1 MFLSN
6 ILYVFSKKMFYNFFK
21 YVIIV
26 LVLYNRV
33 NGCDTCMNKF
43 ILRFCVYVYKGL
55 LFIANIFIKLFK
67 KIFFTNSKED
77 IKKYKNIISEEKA
90 KQKRIEEKEALRLK
104 REALKQEKIDKQN
117 RLKQEKKD
125 AKIARIEERKRKYL
139 EKKAKKEKK
148 KAPVSK
154 VENKKVSKPKK
165 ISERKRLKHEAKL
178 AKIETQTKARLVKE
192 KREEED
198 LKKSLQS
205 NKKSRYKKEEYK
217 NDSVTINKLTF
228 ADKMNNFVKNVKSIP
243 KKTSK
248 FFRDKWENTSFAK
261 NRKNKLDLNRQA
273 LLVEFSGKD
282 AERSDVKIMYEYI
295 VKDQDGKIIKGHAD
309 GYSKV
314 EIHSYLLSEGYEVY
328 SIRTNK
334 WIQML
339 YSSKSTNKVKIK
351 TKDLIFFTTQLS
363 TYLKSGITLIESLK
377 ILSRQYKKKSYKK
390 IFKMIIY
397 DLSMGENLSTAMEN
411 RGAAFPNLLITM
423 VKSSEMTGEL
433 PEVLD
438 DMADYYTETEKTR
451 KQMITAMMY
460 PSIVFVFAISVLT
473 FIMIYVIPKFV
484 GIYDSMD
491 GVEIPALT
499 KFIMNTSDFVK
510 KNIWYIALGTILF
523 ILLFRFVFK
532 KNKAFRTFIQ
542 WILMH
547 IPVIDNIIIYKEVT
561 MFTKTFSSLLAH
573 NVYITDSMEIL
584 SRVTQNEIYKS
595 IIFNTVTNLARG
607 ERLSAEFDGHWAFP
621 IPAYE
626 MIVTGERTGQLPEMM
641 AKVSAYY
648 QELHQNSVT
657 RIKTFIEPI
666 LIVFLTAMVGVIV
679 LSIVLPM
686 FNMYQS
692 IQQTGV

>member
-1 MFLSN
+1 M
-6 ILYVFSKKMFYNFFK
+6 ILDMSKK
-21 YVIIV
+21 
-26 LVLYNRV
+26 L
-33 NGCDTCMNKF
+33 
-43 ILRFCVYVYKGL
+43 LRFCVYVYKGL
-55 LFIANIFIKLFK
+55 LFIANGFLKLIKSNNDLSK
-67 KIFFTNSKED
+67 LSSKTDKI
-77 IKKYKNIISEEKA
+77 IKQEKA
-90 KQKRIEEKEALRLK
+90 KQARIAQKEALRLN
-104 REALKQEKIDKQN
+104 QEKAKQDRIN
-117 RLKQEKKD
+117 EKKRLAQEKKD
-125 AKIARIEERKRKYL
+125 AKLAKLEEKRRKKLEKEANAKRIKESKKKRKSH
-139 EKKAKKEKK
+139 KE
-148 KAPVSK
+148 V
-154 VENKKVSKPKK
+154 KPKK
-165 ISERKRLKHEAKL
+165 ISKRKQLKQEAKL
-178 AKIETQTKARLVKE
+178 AKIETQTKLRMAKNI
-192 KREEED
+192 REEEV
-198 LKKSLQS
+198 LKKSLQAS
-205 NKKSRYKKEEYK
+205 QKKSRHKKGE
-217 NDSVTINKLTF
+217 DSITINKLTF
-228 ADKMNNFVKNVKSIP
+228 ADKMNNFIKNIKSFP
-243 KKTSK
+243 KKVER
-248 FFRDKWENTSFAK
+248 FFRDKWENTTFAK
-261 NRKNKLDLNRQA
+261 NKRNKLDMNRKA

-282 AERSDVKIMYEYI
+282 AERSDVKIMYEYV
-295 VKDQDGKIIKGHAD
+295 VKDQDGKILKGYAD

-314 EIHSYLLSEGYEVY
+314 EIHSYLLSEGYQVY
-328 SIRTNK
+328 SIRTNR

-339 YSSKSTNKVKIK
+339 HGSRGSNKTKIK
-351 TKDLIFFTTQLS
+351 TKDLIFFVTQLS

-411 RGAAFPNLLITM
+411 RGIAFPNLLITM

-473 FIMIYVIPKFV
+473 FIMLYVIPKFV
-484 GIYDSMD
+484 DIYDSMD
-491 GVEIPALT
+491 GVEIPAIT
-499 KFIMNTSDFVK
+499 KFIMNTSYFLK
-510 KNIWYIALGTILF
+510 KNILYIGIGVVIFIILF
-523 ILLFRFVFK
+523 RLLYK
-532 KNKAFRTFIQ
+532 KNRAFRTLIQ
-542 WILMH
+542 WSLMH
-547 IPVIDNIIIYKEVT
+547 IPVVNNIIIYKEVT

-595 IIFNTVTNLARG
+595 LIFNTVTNLARG

-621 IPAYE
+621 SPAYE

-641 AKVSAYY
+641 SKVSAYY

-666 LIVFLTAMVGVIV
+666 LIVFLTAMVGIIV

-692 IQQTGV
+692 IQQV

>member
-1 MFLSN
+1 M
-6 ILYVFSKKMFYNFFK
+6 SKN
-21 YVIIV
+21 
-26 LVLYNRV
+26 L
-33 NGCDTCMNKF
+33 
-43 ILRFCVYVYKGL
+43 LRFCVLIYKGL
-55 LFIANIFIKLFK
+55 IFISIILWRFFK
-67 KIFFTNSKED
+67 FFID
-77 IKKYKNIISEEKA
+77 IP
-90 KQKRIEEKEALRLK
+90 KRIMNNDELSLRVNRIVK
-104 REALKQEKIDKQN
+104 REKNKQVQIEKMERARKRKEELRQEKIEKRRKKLEDRKN
-117 RLKQEKKD
+117 ARIARYEEKK
-125 AKIARIEERKRKYL
+125 KRKL
-139 EKKAKKEKK
+139 EKRANRQRKIEARKKLRENKPVKEKK
-148 KAPVSK
+148 ISK
-154 VENKKVSKPKK
+154 
-165 ISERKRLKHEAKL
+165 RKQLREQARL
-178 AKIETQTKARLVKE
+178 AKIETKTKAKIAKE
-192 KREEED
+192 KRAEEK
-198 LKKSLQS
+198 LKKKLLAEEKR
-205 NKKSRYKKEEYK
+205 KKKNVSK
-217 NDSVTINKLTF
+217 NDSITINKLTF
-228 ADKMNNFVKNVKSIP
+228 SDKFKNLLKNLNELPENVKKS
-243 KKTSK
+243 
-248 FFRDKWENTSFAK
+248 FRQKWENTSIAK
-261 NRKNKLDLNRQA
+261 NRRNKLDLNRKA

-282 AERSDVKIMYEYI
+282 AERSDVKVMYEYV
-295 VKDQDGKIIKGHAD
+295 VKDQDGKIFKGYAD

-314 EIHSYLLSEGYEVY
+314 EIHSYLLSEGYQVY

-334 WIQML
+334 WIQL
-339 YSSKSTNKVKIK
+339 LHGSSGSNKVKIK
-351 TKDLIFFTTQLS
+351 TKDLIFFVTQLS
-363 TYLKSGITLIESLK
+363 TYLKSGITLVESLK

-411 RGAAFPNLLITM
+411 RGVAFPNLLITM

-438 DMADYYTETEKTR
+438 DMADYYTEAEKTR

-473 FIMIYVIPKFV
+473 FIMLYVIPKFV
-484 GIYDSMD
+484 NIYDSMD

-499 KFIMNTSDFVK
+499 RFIMGASDYIR
-510 KNIWYIALGTILF
+510 KNIWYIGLAVIAF
-523 ILLFRFVFK
+523 IMLFRFLFK
-532 KNKAFRTFIQ
+532 KNKHFRTFIQ

-547 IPVIDNIIIYKEVT
+547 LPVVNNIIIYKEVT

-584 SRVTQNEIYKS
+584 SKVTQNEIYKS
-595 IIFNTVTNLARG
+595 LIFNTVTNLARG

-648 QELHQNSVT
+648 QELHQNAVT
-657 RIKTFIEPI
+657 RIKTFIEPV

-686 FNMYQS
+686 FNMYNS

>member
-1 MFLSN
+1 
-6 ILYVFSKKMFYNFFK
+6 
-21 YVIIV
+21 
-26 LVLYNRV
+26 
-33 NGCDTCMNKF
+33 MNKF
-43 ILRFCVYVYKGL
+43 LLRFCVYVYKGL
-55 LFIANIFIKLFK
+55 LFIANIFITLFM
-67 KIFFTNSKED
+67 KIFFTNGKKD

-104 REALKQEKIDKQN
+104 KEALKQEKIDKQK
-117 RLKQEKKD
+117 RLSQEKKD
-125 AKIARIEERKRKYL
+125 ARLAKVEEKKRRYL
-139 EKKAKKEKK
+139 EKQAKKQKK
-148 KAPVSK
+148 KVKVSK
-154 VENKKVSKPKK
+154 VKTKTSKPKK
-165 ISERKRLKHEAKL
+165 ISERKRLKQEAKL
-178 AKIETQTKARLVKE
+178 AKMETQTKARLVKE
-192 KREEED
+192 KRSEED

-205 NKKSRYKKEEYK
+205 NKKSRYKKEEYTS
-217 NDSVTINKLTF
+217 DSVTINKLTF
-228 ADKMNNFVKNVKSIP
+228 ADKMNSFVKSIKSIP

-248 FFRDKWENTSFAK
+248 FFRDKWQNTSFAK
-261 NRKNKLDLNRQA
+261 NKKNKLDLNRQA

-339 YSSKSTNKVKIK
+339 YSSRSTNKVKVK
-351 TKDLIFFTTQLS
+351 AKDLIFFTTQLS

-460 PSIVFVFAISVLT
+460 PSIVFIFAISVLT

-510 KNIWYIALGTILF
+510 KNIWYLLLGAVLLVF
-523 ILLFRFVFK
+523 LFRFIFK
-532 KNKAFRTFIQ
+532 KSKAFRTFIQ
-542 WILMH
+542 WTLMH

-648 QELHQNSVT
+648 QELHQNAVT

-666 LIVFLTAMVGVIV
+666 LIVFLTAMVGIIV

>member
-1 MFLSN
+1 M
-6 ILYVFSKKMFYNFFK
+6 SK
-21 YVIIV
+21 
-26 LVLYNRV
+26 LL
-33 NGCDTCMNKF
+33 
-43 ILRFCVYVYKGL
+43 LRFCVYVYKGL
-55 LFIANIFIKLFK
+55 LFIANIFIKLFRK
-67 KIFFTNSKED
+67 VFFTNSKDD
-77 IKKYKNIISEEKA
+77 IKKYKNIIIEEKA

-104 REALKQEKIDKQN
+104 RATLKKEKKEKQE
-117 RLKQEKKD
+117 RLKQDRKN
-125 AKIARIEERKRKYL
+125 ARIARIEERKRKAL
-139 EKKAKKEKK
+139 EKKANRGKK
-148 KAPVSK
+148 KVKVSK
-154 VENKKVSKPKK
+154 VQDKKVSKPKK
-165 ISERKRLKHEAKL
+165 ISERRRLKQEAKL
-178 AKIETQTKARLVKE
+178 AKMETQTKARLVKE
-192 KREEED
+192 KRKEEE
-198 LKKSLQS
+198 LKQSLKS

-243 KKTSK
+243 KKVTM
-248 FFRDKWENTSFAK
+248 FFRKKWENTSFAK

-273 LLVEFSGKD
+273 LLVEFNGKD

-295 VKDQDGKIIKGHAD
+295 VKDKDGKIIKGHAD

-334 WIQML
+334 LIQIL
-339 YSSKSTNKVKIK
+339 YSSRSTNKVKVK

-397 DLSMGENLSTAMEN
+397 DLSMGENLSTALEN

-499 KFIMNTSDFVK
+499 RFIMNTSDFVK
-510 KNIWYIALGTILF
+510 KNIWYIALGVLLF
-523 ILLFRFVFK
+523 ILLFRFAFK
-532 KNKAFRTFIQ
+532 KSKTFRTFIQ
-542 WILMH
+542 WTLMH

>member
-1 MFLSN
+1 M
-6 ILYVFSKKMFYNFFK
+6 SK
-21 YVIIV
+21 
-26 LVLYNRV
+26 LL
-33 NGCDTCMNKF
+33 
-43 ILRFCVYVYKGL
+43 LRFCVYVYKGL
-55 LFIANIFIKLFK
+55 LFIANIFIKLFRK
-67 KIFFTNSKED
+67 VFFTNSKDD

-104 REALKQEKIDKQN
+104 RATLKKEKKEKQE
-117 RLKQEKKD
+117 RLKQDRKN
-125 AKIARIEERKRKYL
+125 ARIARIEERKRKAL
-139 EKKAKKEKK
+139 EKKANRGKK
-148 KAPVSK
+148 KVKVSK
-154 VENKKVSKPKK
+154 VQDKKVSKPKK
-165 ISERKRLKHEAKL
+165 ISERRRLKQEAKL
-178 AKIETQTKARLVKE
+178 AKMETQTKARLVKE
-192 KREEED
+192 KRKEEE
-198 LKKSLQS
+198 LKQSLKS

-243 KKTSK
+243 KKVTM
-248 FFRDKWENTSFAK
+248 FFRKKWENTSFAK

-273 LLVEFSGKD
+273 LLVEFNGKD

-295 VKDQDGKIIKGHAD
+295 VKDKDGKIIKGHAD

-334 WIQML
+334 LIQIL
-339 YSSKSTNKVKIK
+339 YSSRSTNKVKVK

-397 DLSMGENLSTAMEN
+397 DLSMGENLSTALEN

-499 KFIMNTSDFVK
+499 RFIMNTSDFVK
-510 KNIWYIALGTILF
+510 KNIWYIALGVLLF
-523 ILLFRFVFK
+523 ILLFRFAFK
-532 KNKAFRTFIQ
+532 KSKTFRTFIQ
-542 WILMH
+542 WTLMH

>member
-1 MFLSN
+1 MFLLKNVLLIFKLCYNYFSLIIRWMGV
-6 ILYVFSKKMFYNFFK
+6 ILDMSKK
-21 YVIIV
+21 
-26 LVLYNRV
+26 L
-33 NGCDTCMNKF
+33 
-43 ILRFCVYVYKGL
+43 LRFCVYVYKGL
-55 LFIANIFIKLFK
+55 LFIANGFLKLIKSNNDLSK
-67 KIFFTNSKED
+67 LSSKTDKI
-77 IKKYKNIISEEKA
+77 IKQEKA
-90 KQKRIEEKEALRLK
+90 KQARIAQKEALRLN
-104 REALKQEKIDKQN
+104 QEKAKQDRIN
-117 RLKQEKKD
+117 EKKRLAQEKKD
-125 AKIARIEERKRKYL
+125 AKLAKLEEKRRKKLEKEANAKRIKESKKKRKSH
-139 EKKAKKEKK
+139 KE
-148 KAPVSK
+148 V
-154 VENKKVSKPKK
+154 KPKK
-165 ISERKRLKHEAKL
+165 ISKRKQLKQEAKL
-178 AKIETQTKARLVKE
+178 AKIETQTKLRMAKNI
-192 KREEED
+192 REEEV
-198 LKKSLQS
+198 LKKSLQAS
-205 NKKSRYKKEEYK
+205 QKKSRHKKGE
-217 NDSVTINKLTF
+217 DSITINKLTF
-228 ADKMNNFVKNVKSIP
+228 ADKMNNFIKNIKSFP
-243 KKTSK
+243 KKVER
-248 FFRDKWENTSFAK
+248 FFRDKWENTTFAK
-261 NRKNKLDLNRQA
+261 NKRNKLDMNRKA

-282 AERSDVKIMYEYI
+282 AERSDVKIMYEYV
-295 VKDQDGKIIKGHAD
+295 VKDQDGKILKGYAD

-314 EIHSYLLSEGYEVY
+314 EIHSYLLSEGYQVY
-328 SIRTNK
+328 SIRTNR

-339 YSSKSTNKVKIK
+339 HGSRGSNKTKIK
-351 TKDLIFFTTQLS
+351 TKDLIFFVTQLS

-411 RGAAFPNLLITM
+411 RGIAFPNLLITM

-473 FIMIYVIPKFV
+473 FIMLYVIPKFV
-484 GIYDSMD
+484 DIYDSMD
-491 GVEIPALT
+491 GVEIPAIT
-499 KFIMNTSDFVK
+499 KFIMNTSYFLK
-510 KNIWYIALGTILF
+510 KNILYIGIGVVIFIILF
-523 ILLFRFVFK
+523 RLLYK
-532 KNKAFRTFIQ
+532 KNRAFRTLIQ
-542 WILMH
+542 WSLMH
-547 IPVIDNIIIYKEVT
+547 IPVVNNIIIYKEVT

-595 IIFNTVTNLARG
+595 LIFNTVTNLARG

-641 AKVSAYY
+641 SKVSAYY

-666 LIVFLTAMVGVIV
+666 LIVFLTAMVGIIV

-692 IQQTGV
+692 IQQV

>member
-1 MFLSN
+1 M
-6 ILYVFSKKMFYNFFK
+6 SKK
-21 YVIIV
+21 
-26 LVLYNRV
+26 L
-33 NGCDTCMNKF
+33 
-43 ILRFCVYVYKGL
+43 LRFCVLIYKGIMFFVR
-55 LFIANIFIKLFK
+55 LFLKVFTINGKKDLKKLSSKTSNIVKR
-67 KIFFTNSKED
+67 
-77 IKKYKNIISEEKA
+77 EKA
-90 KQKRIEEKEALRLK
+90 KQERIAKAEALRLK
-104 REALKQEKIDKQN
+104 KEEARQSSINERK
-117 RLKQEKKD
+117 RLIQEKKQAKL
-125 AKIARIEERKRKYL
+125 AKIEEKKRKKL
-139 EKKAKKEKK
+139 EKKAKIQRIKSSKKKLASNKPTKEKK
-148 KAPVSK
+148 L
-154 VENKKVSKPKK
+154 
-165 ISERKRLKHEAKL
+165 SERQKLKQQAKL
-178 AKIETQTKARLVKE
+178 AKIETKTKARLAKE
-192 KREEED
+192 KREEEV
-198 LKKSLQS
+198 LKKSLES
-205 NKKSRYKKEEYK
+205 NKKVRK
-217 NDSVTINKLTF
+217 NKRIQDDSITINKLTF
-228 ADKMNNFVKNVKSIP
+228 ADKINNFVKNIKDIP
-243 KKTSK
+243 KKIEK
-248 FFRDKWENTSFAK
+248 YINDKWENTSFARNK
-261 NRKNKLDLNRQA
+261 RNKLDMNREA
-273 LLVEFSGKD
+273 LLVEFNGGKE
-282 AERSDVKIMYEYI
+282 AERSDVKIMYEYV
-295 VKDQDGKIIKGHAD
+295 VKDADGKILKGYAD
-309 GYSKV
+309 GFSKV

-339 YSSKSTNKVKIK
+339 HGSSGANKVKIK
-351 TKDLIFFTTQLS
+351 TKDLIFFITQLS

-411 RGAAFPNLLITM
+411 RGVAFPNLLITM

-438 DMADYYTETEKTR
+438 DMSDYYTETEKTR

-460 PSIVFVFAISVLT
+460 PSIVFIFAIGVLT
-473 FIMIYVIPKFV
+473 FIMLYVIPKFV
-484 GIYDSMD
+484 DIYDSMD
-491 GVEIPALT
+491 GVEIPKIT
-499 KFIMNTSDFVK
+499 KFIMNTSYFLK
-510 KNIWYIALGTILF
+510 KNIIYIGIGVVIFL
-523 ILLFRFVFK
+523 LLFRFLYK
-532 KNKAFRTFIQ
+532 KNRAFRTIIQ
-542 WILMH
+542 WSLMH
-547 IPVIDNIIIYKEVT
+547 IPVVNNIIIFKEVT

-595 IIFNTVTNLARG
+595 LIFNTVTNLARG

-641 AKVSAYY
+641 SKVSAYY

-692 IQQTGV
+692 IQQV

>member
-1 MFLSN
+1 MNNDELS
-6 ILYVFSKKMFYNFFK
+6 L
-21 YVIIV
+21 
-26 LVLYNRV
+26 RV
-33 NGCDTCMNKF
+33 N
-43 ILRFCVYVYKGL
+43 
-55 LFIANIFIKLFK
+55 
-67 KIFFTNSKED
+67 
-77 IKKYKNIISEEKA
+77 
-90 KQKRIEEKEALRLK
+90 RIVK
-104 REALKQEKIDKQN
+104 REKNKQVQIEKMERARKRKEELRQEKIEKRRKKLEDRKN
-117 RLKQEKKD
+117 ARIARYEEKK
-125 AKIARIEERKRKYL
+125 KRKL
-139 EKKAKKEKK
+139 EKRANRQRKIEARKKLRENKPVKEKK
-148 KAPVSK
+148 ISK
-154 VENKKVSKPKK
+154 
-165 ISERKRLKHEAKL
+165 RKQLREQARL
-178 AKIETQTKARLVKE
+178 AKIETKTKAKIAKE
-192 KREEED
+192 KRAEEK
-198 LKKSLQS
+198 LKKKLLAEEKR
-205 NKKSRYKKEEYK
+205 KKKNVSK
-217 NDSVTINKLTF
+217 NDSITINKLTF
-228 ADKMNNFVKNVKSIP
+228 SDKFKNLLKNLNELPENVKKS
-243 KKTSK
+243 
-248 FFRDKWENTSFAK
+248 FRQKWENTSIAK
-261 NRKNKLDLNRQA
+261 NRRNKLDLNRKA

-282 AERSDVKIMYEYI
+282 AERSDVKVMYEYV
-295 VKDQDGKIIKGHAD
+295 VKDQDGKIFKGYAD

-314 EIHSYLLSEGYEVY
+314 EIHSYLLSEGYQVY

-334 WIQML
+334 WIQL
-339 YSSKSTNKVKIK
+339 LHGSSGSNKVKIK
-351 TKDLIFFTTQLS
+351 TKDLIFFVTQLS
-363 TYLKSGITLIESLK
+363 TYLKSGITLVESLK

-411 RGAAFPNLLITM
+411 RGVAFPNLLITM

-438 DMADYYTETEKTR
+438 DMADYYTEAEKTR

-473 FIMIYVIPKFV
+473 FIMLYVIPKFV
-484 GIYDSMD
+484 NIYDSMD

-499 KFIMNTSDFVK
+499 RFIMGASDYIR
-510 KNIWYIALGTILF
+510 KNIWYIGLAVIAF
-523 ILLFRFVFK
+523 IMLFRFLFK
-532 KNKAFRTFIQ
+532 KNKHFRTFIQ

-547 IPVIDNIIIYKEVT
+547 LPVVNNIIIYKEVT

-584 SRVTQNEIYKS
+584 SKVTQNEIYKS
-595 IIFNTVTNLARG
+595 LIFNTVTNLARG

-648 QELHQNSVT
+648 QELHQNAVT
-657 RIKTFIEPI
+657 RIKTFIEPV

-686 FNMYQS
+686 FNMYNS

>member
-1 MFLSN
+1 MIEFN
-6 ILYVFSKKMFYNFFK
+6 
-21 YVIIV
+21 
-26 LVLYNRV
+26 
-33 NGCDTCMNKF
+33 D
-43 ILRFCVYVYKGL
+43 
-55 LFIANIFIKLFK
+55 
-67 KIFFTNSKED
+67 
-77 IKKYKNIISEEKA
+77 KNI
-90 KQKRIEEKEALRLK
+90 
-104 REALKQEKIDKQN
+104 
-117 RLKQEKKD
+117 
-125 AKIARIEERKRKYL
+125 
-139 EKKAKKEKK
+139 
-148 KAPVSK
+148 
-154 VENKKVSKPKK
+154 
-165 ISERKRLKHEAKL
+165 
-178 AKIETQTKARLVKE
+178 
-192 KREEED
+192 
-198 LKKSLQS
+198 
-205 NKKSRYKKEEYK
+205 
-217 NDSVTINKLTF
+217 
-228 ADKMNNFVKNVKSIP
+228 
-243 KKTSK
+243 
-248 FFRDKWENTSFAK
+248 
-261 NRKNKLDLNRQA
+261 
-273 LLVEFSGKD
+273 
-282 AERSDVKIMYEYI
+282 ERSNVKIMYEYI
-295 VKDQDGKIIKGHAD
+295 VKDKDGKIIKGYAD

-334 WIQML
+334 WIQL
-339 YSSKSTNKVKIK
+339 LHGSSGTNKVKIK

-377 ILSRQYKKKSYKK
+377 ILSRQYKKKKYKK

-411 RGAAFPNLLITM
+411 RGSAFPNLLITM

-438 DMADYYTETEKTR
+438 DMSDYYTETEKTR

-499 KFIMNTSDFVK
+499 KFIMNTSNFVK
-510 KNIWYIALGTILF
+510 QNILYLGLGVVLF
-523 ILLFRFVFK
+523 ILLNRFLYK
-532 KNKAFRTFIQ
+532 KNKAFRTIVQ
-542 WILMH
+542 WSLMH
-547 IPVIDNIIIYKEVT
+547 LPVVNNIIIYKEVT

-584 SRVTQNEIYKS
+584 SKVTQNEIYRS
-595 IIFNTVTNLARG
+595 LIFNTVTNLARG

-641 AKVSAYY
+641 SKVSAYY

-692 IQQTGV
+692 IQQV

>member
-1 MFLSN
+1 MEELS
-6 ILYVFSKKMFYNFFK
+6 SRTQH
-21 YVIIV
+21 II
-26 LVLYNRV
+26 
-33 NGCDTCMNKF
+33 
-43 ILRFCVYVYKGL
+43 
-55 LFIANIFIKLFK
+55 
-67 KIFFTNSKED
+67 
-77 IKKYKNIISEEKA
+77 KNEKA
-90 KQKRIEEKEALRLK
+90 KQARIQKKEEEKLKRETLRQERINARKRRIQERKDARLARIEEK
-104 REALKQEKIDKQN
+104 
-117 RLKQEKKD
+117 
-125 AKIARIEERKRKYL
+125 KRKKL
-139 EKKAKKEKK
+139 EKKAARARLKLSKKQK
-148 KAPVSK
+148 KAD
-154 VENKKVSKPKK
+154 KPKG
-165 ISERKRLKHEAKL
+165 IKRLTERQKLKEQAKL
-178 AKIETQTKARLVKE
+178 AKIETQTKAKLAKE
-192 KREEED
+192 KRKENL
-198 LKKSLQS
+198 LKKKLEG
-205 NKKSRYKKEEYK
+205 NKKEKKKNGYKV
-217 NDSVTINKLTF
+217 DSITINKLTF
-228 ADKMNNFVKNVKSIP
+228 ADKMNNFIKNVHEIP
-243 KKTSK
+243 KKVEK
-248 FFRDKWENTSFAK
+248 YFREKWENTSIAK
-261 NRKNKLDLNRQA
+261 NRKNKLDLNRKA
-273 LLVEFSGKD
+273 LLIEFNDKNI
-282 AERSDVKIMYEYI
+282 ERSNVKIMYEYI
-295 VKDQDGKIIKGHAD
+295 VKDKDGKIIKGYAD

-334 WIQML
+334 WIQL
-339 YSSKSTNKVKIK
+339 LHGSSGTNKVKIK

-377 ILSRQYKKKSYKK
+377 ILSRQYKKKKYKK

-411 RGAAFPNLLITM
+411 RGSAFPNLLITM

-438 DMADYYTETEKTR
+438 DMSDYYTETEKTR

-499 KFIMNTSDFVK
+499 KFIMNTSNFVK
-510 KNIWYIALGTILF
+510 QNILYLGLGVVLF
-523 ILLFRFVFK
+523 ILLNRFLYK
-532 KNKAFRTFIQ
+532 KNKAFRTIVQ
-542 WILMH
+542 WSLMH
-547 IPVIDNIIIYKEVT
+547 LPVVNNIIIYKEVT

-584 SRVTQNEIYKS
+584 SKVTQNEIYRS
-595 IIFNTVTNLARG
+595 LIFNTVTNLARG

-641 AKVSAYY
+641 SKVSAYY

-692 IQQTGV
+692 IQQV

>member
-1 MFLSN
+1 MSKFL
-6 ILYVFSKKMFYNFFK
+6 
-21 YVIIV
+21 
-26 LVLYNRV
+26 
-33 NGCDTCMNKF
+33 
-43 ILRFCVYVYKGL
+43 LRFCVYIYKGI
-55 LFIANIFIKLFK
+55 LFITSIFLGIFR
-67 KIFFTNSKED
+67 KIFFIDSKKE
-77 IKKYKNIISEEKA
+77 IKKYKSIISSEKS
-90 KQKRIEEKEALRLK
+90 KQKRIEEREKLRLK
-104 REALKQEKIDKQN
+104 KETAKQERINKKKQRRLDKKN
-117 RLKQEKKD
+117 AR
-125 AKIARIEERKRKYL
+125 IARAEEKKRKYL
-139 EKKAKKEKK
+139 EKKAKREAKK
-148 KAPVSK
+148 TK
-154 VENKKVSKPKK
+154 VAKTTKTPKPKK
-165 ISERKRLKHEAKL
+165 ISEKKKLREQAKL
-178 AKIETQTKARLVKE
+178 AKIETKTKAKLARDKRKE
-192 KREEED
+192 EV
-198 LKKSLQS
+198 LKKSLLV
-205 NKKSRYKKEEYK
+205 NGKKKKKKKQYVEDEITF
-217 NDSVTINKLTF
+217 SKLTF
-228 ADKMNNFVKNVKSIP
+228 ADKINNFVKKVKSFP
-243 KKTSK
+243 NRTAKY
-248 FFRDKWENTSFAK
+248 FRDKWANTSFAK
-261 NRKNKLDLNRQA
+261 TKRNKLDLNRQA

-295 VKDQDGKIIKGHAD
+295 VKDKDGKIIKGHAD

-328 SIRTNK
+328 SIKTNK
-334 WIQML
+334 LIQLL
-339 YSSKSTNKVKIK
+339 YSSKSTNKTKIK
-351 TKDLIFFTTQLS
+351 TKDLIFFVTQLS

-377 ILSRQYKKKSYKK
+377 ILSRQYKKKSYKN

-451 KQMITAMMY
+451 KQMVTAMMY

-499 KFIMNTSDFVK
+499 RFIMNVSDFTR
-510 KNIWYIALGTILF
+510 KNIWFIALGVLLVIM
-523 ILLFRFVFK
+523 LFRFLFK
-532 KNKAFRTFIQ
+532 KNKSFRTFIQ
-542 WILMH
+542 WSLMH
-547 IPVIDNIIIYKEVT
+547 IPVIDNIIIYKEIT

-584 SRVTQNEIYKS
+584 SRVTENEIYKS

-666 LIVFLTAMVGVIV
+666 LIVFLTGMVGVIV

-692 IQQTGV
+692 IQQV

>member
-1 MFLSN
+1 MY
-6 ILYVFSKKMFYNFFK
+6 I
-21 YVIIV
+21 
-26 LVLYNRV
+26 
-33 NGCDTCMNKF
+33 
-43 ILRFCVYVYKGL
+43 YKGL
-55 LFIANIFIKLFK
+55 LFILSIPKYALKGFLR
-67 KIFFTNSKED
+67 IFFIDKNQQRAEINSLSKKVKGI
-77 IKKYKNIISEEKA
+77 IKKE
-90 KQKRIEEKEALRLK
+90 KQKQSEIEKREALRLK
-104 REALKQEKIDKQN
+104 RETSKQEKINRKKQLAEERRN
-117 RLKQEKKD
+117 
-125 AKIARIEERKRKYL
+125 AKIAKKEEKKRKKLERKQRLAMEKANRLQRIKNKKL
-139 EKKAKKEKK
+139 EKKPKKVNEKKLLKEK
-148 KAPVSK
+148 
-154 VENKKVSKPKK
+154 
-165 ISERKRLKHEAKL
+165 AKL
-178 AKIETQTKARLVKE
+178 AKIETKTKARLAKE
-192 KREEED
+192 KREEQV
-198 LKKSLQS
+198 LKKSLEGTKKK
-205 NKKSRYKKEEYK
+205 NKNVK
-217 NDSVTINKLTF
+217 NETLTLNRLTF
-228 ADKMNNFVKNVKSIP
+228 ADKLNNFIKNIKSLP
-243 KKTSK
+243 KKIEK
-248 FFRDKWENTSFAK
+248 AIRDKWNNTSFAR
-261 NRKNKLDLNRQA
+261 NRRNKLDMNRKA
-273 LLVEFSGKD
+273 LLVEFNAKD

-334 WIQML
+334 WIQIL
-339 YSSKSTNKVKIK
+339 YGSTGTNKKKIK
-351 TKDLIFFTTQLS
+351 IKDLIFFVTQLS

-411 RGAAFPNLLITM
+411 RGVAFPNLLITM

-451 KQMITAMMY
+451 KQMVTAMMY
-460 PSIVFVFAISVLT
+460 PSIVFVFAIGVLT
-473 FIMIYVIPKFV
+473 FIMLYVIPKFV
-484 GIYDSMD
+484 DIYASMD
-491 GVEIPALT
+491 GVEIPAIT
-499 KFIMNTSDFVK
+499 KLIMNISYFT
-510 KNIWYIALGTILF
+510 KNNIIYIGIGVILF
-523 ILLFRFVFK
+523 LLLFRFMYK
-532 KNKAFRTFIQ
+532 KNKSFRTFVQ
-542 WILMH
+542 WVLMH
-547 IPVIDNIIIYKEVT
+547 IPVINNIIIYKEVT

-584 SRVTQNEIYKS
+584 SKVTQNEIYRS
-595 IIFNTVTNLARG
+595 LIFNTVTNLARG

-648 QELHQNSVT
+648 QELHQNTVT
-657 RIKTFIEPI
+657 RIKTFIEPV

-692 IQQTGV
+692 IQQV

>member
-1 MFLSN
+1 MDGRDAN
-6 ILYVFSKKMFYNFFK
+6 MTKM
-21 YVIIV
+21 
-26 LVLYNRV
+26 L
-33 NGCDTCMNKF
+33 
-43 ILRFCVYVYKGL
+43 LRLCVYIYKGL
-55 LFIANIFIKLFK
+55 ILISKYTNKGLRVILKPFFKENINELSKRTKDVI
-67 KIFFTNSKED
+67 SKE
-77 IKKYKNIISEEKA
+77 KK
-90 KQKRIEEKEALRLK
+90 KQKLIALKEEQRLKKETLKQERIDKKKQLELDKKNARLARIEEK
-104 REALKQEKIDKQN
+104 
-117 RLKQEKKD
+117 
-125 AKIARIEERKRKYL
+125 KRKKL
-139 EKKAKKEKK
+139 EKKERLSMQRANREARRKNK
-148 KAPVSK
+148 KAQVK
-154 VENKKVSKPKK
+154 IKKVD
-165 ISERKRLKHEAKL
+165 ERKRLKEQARLAKLETKAKAKL
-178 AKIETQTKARLVKE
+178 AKE
-192 KREEED
+192 KREEEV
-198 LKKSLQS
+198 LKKSLES
-205 NKKSRYKKEEYK
+205 NKKRHKEAFK
-217 NDSVTINKLTF
+217 SDSVTINKLTF
-228 ADKMNNFVKNVKSIP
+228 SDKLNNFIKNVKSIP
-243 KKTSK
+243 NKIEKSL
-248 FFRDKWENTSFAK
+248 RDKWNNTSFAK
-261 NRKNKLDLNRQA
+261 NRRNKLDMNRKA
-273 LLVEFSGKD
+273 LLVEFNGKE

-334 WIQML
+334 WIQIL
-339 YSSKSTNKVKIK
+339 YGSTGTNKVKIK
-351 TKDLIFFTTQLS
+351 TKDLIFFVTQLS

-411 RGAAFPNLLITM
+411 RGVAFPNLLITM

-438 DMADYYTETEKTR
+438 DMADYYTESEKTR
-451 KQMITAMMY
+451 KQMVTAMMY

-473 FIMIYVIPKFV
+473 FIMLYVIPKFV
-484 GIYDSMD
+484 DIYASMD
-491 GVEIPALT
+491 GVQIPAIT
-499 KFIMNTSDFVK
+499 QFIINMSSFMK
-510 KNIWYIALGTILF
+510 KNIIYIGIIVVLF

-532 KNKAFRTFIQ
+532 KSKTFRTLIQ
-542 WILMH
+542 WSIMH
-547 IPVIDNIIIYKEVT
+547 LPVVSNIIIYKEVT

-584 SRVTQNEIYKS
+584 SKVTQNEIYRS
-595 IIFNTVTNLARG
+595 LIFNTVTNLARG
-607 ERLSAEFDGHWAFP
+607 ERLSAEFEGHWAFP

-648 QELHQNSVT
+648 QELHQNAVT
-657 RIKTFIEPI
+657 RIKTFIEPA
-666 LIVFLTAMVGVIV
+666 LIIFLTAMVGIIV

>member
-1 MFLSN
+1 M
-6 ILYVFSKKMFYNFFK
+6 
-21 YVIIV
+21 
-26 LVLYNRV
+26 
-33 NGCDTCMNKF
+33 
-43 ILRFCVYVYKGL
+43 
-55 LFIANIFIKLFK
+55 
-67 KIFFTNSKED
+67 
-77 IKKYKNIISEEKA
+77 
-90 KQKRIEEKEALRLK
+90 
-104 REALKQEKIDKQN
+104 
-117 RLKQEKKD
+117 
-125 AKIARIEERKRKYL
+125 
-139 EKKAKKEKK
+139 
-148 KAPVSK
+148 
-154 VENKKVSKPKK
+154 
-165 ISERKRLKHEAKL
+165 
-178 AKIETQTKARLVKE
+178 
-192 KREEED
+192 
-198 LKKSLQS
+198 
-205 NKKSRYKKEEYK
+205 
-217 NDSVTINKLTF
+217 
-228 ADKMNNFVKNVKSIP
+228 
-243 KKTSK
+243 
-248 FFRDKWENTSFAK
+248 
-261 NRKNKLDLNRQA
+261 NRQA

-295 VKDQDGKIIKGHAD
+295 VKDQDGKIIKGYAD

-314 EIHSYLLSEGYEVY
+314 EIHSYLLSEGYQVY

-334 WIQML
+334 WIQL
-339 YSSKSTNKVKIK
+339 LHGSKGTNKVKIK
-351 TKDLIFFTTQLS
+351 TKDLIFFVTQLS

-411 RGAAFPNLLITM
+411 RGVAFPNLLITM

-438 DMADYYTETEKTR
+438 DMADYYTEIEKTR

-484 GIYDSMD
+484 DIYDSMD
-491 GVEIPALT
+491 GVEIPAIT
-499 KFIMNTSDFVK
+499 KFIMNTSYFVK
-510 KNIWYIALGTILF
+510 SNIMYIGLIVVVI
-523 ILLFRFVFK
+523 ILLFRFMFT
-532 KNKAFRTFIQ
+532 KNKAFRTLVQ
-542 WILMH
+542 WVLMH
-547 IPVIDNIIIYKEVT
+547 LPVINNIIIYKEVT

-584 SRVTQNEIYKS
+584 SKVTQNEIYRS
-595 IIFNTVTNLARG
+595 LIFNTVTNLARG

-692 IQQTGV
+692 IQQV